1 MLITGASGRLGRE
14 LVARAGPG
22 VRLLSRRELL
32 GGRLFKGGLDDQDV
46 LREALRDVGV
56 VIHAASDPRNAEAVD
71 VEGTRALVRLA
82 EESGAP
88 HVIYVSIAGVD
99 RSDYAYYRAKHEA
112 ERILRASS
120 LPWTI
125 LRATQFHG
133 FVLERLRSLALDE
146 GDEVLVP
153 EGVRFQSVDIR
164 EVADRLLRLAAEPPR
179 RAVEDFAG
187 PLVLPVESMA
197 ESYLRRRNRQARV
210 RSAPLPG
217 VFTPFRT
224 GVNIPSSPVIGRLNW
239 EEFLTEQVD
248 SPSLG

>member
-14 LVARAGPG
+14 LIARAGG
-22 VRLLSRRELL
+22 DVRLLSRQNLP
-32 GGRLFKGGLDDQDV
+32 GGRLFQGALGDRDV
-46 LREALRDVGV
+46 LHAGLRDVGV

-82 EESGAP
+82 EETGGP

-112 ERILRASS
+112 EKILRASA

-133 FVLERLRSLALDE
+133 FVLDRLRSLGLDE
-146 GDEVLVP
+146 GGEVLVP

-164 EVADRLLRLAAEPPR
+164 EVAERLLQLAGGPPR
-179 RAVEDFAG
+179 REVEDFAG
-187 PLVLPVESMA
+187 PQVLPVEAMA
-197 ESYLRRRNRQARV
+197 EAYLRRRNRPARV

-217 VFTPFRT
+217 VFAPFRT
-224 GVNIPSSPVIGRLNW
+224 GVNIPPSPVLGRLTW
-239 EEFLTEQVD
+239 EQFLD
-248 SPSLG
+248 DALASPPRG